1 MMRRQYVTNFL
12 SLFIGRVSFD
22 ASSCLIRPEIQR
34 HLLMDIKIFI
44 SFATLILVD
53 IRRANIDNIIRVYT
67 VVDTKG

>member
-1 MMRRQYVTNFL
+1 
-12 SLFIGRVSFD
+12 
-22 ASSCLIRPEIQR
+22 
-34 HLLMDIKIFI
+34 MDIKIFI

>member
-1 MMRRQYVTNFL
+1 MMRRQHVTNL

-22 ASSCLIRPEIQR
+22 ASSCLIRPEIQE